1 MEKKIIKKYDQ
12 GNGQWILNNF
22 QRMREGWKPVPAV
35 RNCIF
40 SGAMALGIEIPE
52 DIFRAGRKWN

>member
-22 QRMREGWKPVPAV
+22 QRMREGWKPLPAV
-35 RNCIF
+35 RACILRE
-40 SGAMALGIEIPE
+40 ATALGIGLPE
-52 DIFRAGRKWN
+52 GAA